1 MPRRPS
7 EVADAGFSLPGLTSD
22 LQDVMK
28 QQQKIILDEGPACP
42 SSAAVQGV

>member
-22 LQDVMK
+22 LQDVIE
-28 QQQKIILDEGPACP
+28 QQQKIFVHKGRVCS
-42 SSAAVQGV
+42 SSAAVQGL